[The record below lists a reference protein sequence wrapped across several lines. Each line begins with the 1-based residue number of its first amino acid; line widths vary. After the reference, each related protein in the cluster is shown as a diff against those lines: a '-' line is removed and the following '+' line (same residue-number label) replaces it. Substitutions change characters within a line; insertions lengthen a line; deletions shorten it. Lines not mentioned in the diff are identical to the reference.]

1 MHKEQTG
8 YFELILFSLFAGVVG
23 VFVKLV
29 QNLDVYSIIFF
40 RASIASVFIL
50 LIILFSK
57 KIKELSIVSPFQT
70 LLVGLF
76 QGLSIFLYFSSV
88 LNTSVS
94 NAIFLLYTAPIFS
107 VFLAKFFLKE
117 QIEKETIIGIII
129 TLAGIIF
136 ILDPKTFSFN
146 SSQTLGNFMGLASGF
161 FYSAMAL
168 TAKPIMKKKT
178 GYYTAFWQYVII
190 SLMFVFFLNVES
202 ANVLVENWWKLLT
215 IGILCTGIAFIL
227 FMEGV
232 RKVKAQKIF
241 IITALEPLAGT
252 IVALI
257 ILKEIP
263 SLMTIIGAIFIFY
276 GVYRIT
282 NKKITPASSN

>member
-8 YFELILFSLFAGVVG
+8 YFELILFSLLAGVVG
-23 VFVKLV
+23 VLVKLV
-29 QNLDVYSIIFF
+29 QHLDIYSIVFF
-40 RASIASVFIL
+40 RASIASIFIL
-50 LIILFSK
+50 LVILFRR
-57 KIKELSIVSPFQT
+57 KIKELSIVSPLQT
-70 LLVGLF
+70 LLVGVF

-117 QIEKETIIGIII
+117 KIEKETIIGIII

-136 ILDPKTFSFN
+136 ILDPRTFSLN
-146 SSQTLGNFMGLASGF
+146 SSQTLGNIMGLASGF

-168 TAKPIMKKKT
+168 TAKPIMNKKT

-190 SLMFVFFLNVES
+190 SLMFVFFLKVNS
-202 ANVLVENWWKLLT
+202 ANVLFENWWKLLT

-232 RKVKAQKIF
+232 RKIKAQKIF
-241 IITALEPLAGT
+241 IVTALEPLVGT
-252 IVALI
+252 VVALI

-263 SLMTIIGAIFIFY
+263 SLMTVIGAILILY

-282 NKKITPASSN
+282 YKKIAPASSN